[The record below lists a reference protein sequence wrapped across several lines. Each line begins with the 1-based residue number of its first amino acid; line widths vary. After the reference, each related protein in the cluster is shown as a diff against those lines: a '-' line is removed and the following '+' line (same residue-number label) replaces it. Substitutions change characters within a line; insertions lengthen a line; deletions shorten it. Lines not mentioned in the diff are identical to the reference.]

1 MNIPVEDDA
10 SYYTSDSII
19 ANGYSIRGRT
29 PRHEKIELVFA
40 VKQQNL
46 DQLEKILYSVSD
58 PSNKDKYGKH
68 LTNEQVHQLIKPSDT
83 SVEAVKQFLQFNK
96 RTFLG
101 SFDRSAV
108 SLSNLKII
116 LNYIYV

>member
-116 LNYIYV
+116 LI